1 MAREIEHDA
10 RPKAHLVPD
19 DELERDPNLER
30 AGMGHERPGFA
41 ARAEEDAR
49 TSGALRS
56 PDPAPDTKPRPRE
69 GKGGQHVN
77 LGRDEPFSS
86 AARVEVDPE
95 EEARERE

>member
-1 MAREIEHDA
+1 MARKIEHDA

-19 DELERDPNLER
+19 DEQEPDPNLHR
-30 AGMGHERPGFA
+30 DGIRHEDSQFA
-41 ARAEEDAR
+41 AEHEEGAR
-49 TSGALRS
+49 HTGALSR

-86 AARVEVDPE
+86 AARVEVDAE
-95 EEARERE
+95 DERREG